1 LLINAPKSFDAY
13 DKALHHF
20 FTRGGTLAT
29 LSSSRPLQANR
40 RGPRP
45 NAKPRGLKEKRASA
59 KRGGKA
65 GEIKDKSPEGKSD
78 IAQSS
83 ERIESTNRALFPG
96 EDHTAYTAL
105 HDELKKLYR
114 PETPLHVEVVARVTA
129 LIWRLRRIPA
139 FETAV
144 FNATARSVGC
154 PANPSHSKLSPEA
167 QSADLGLVLSTMLK
181 DDALC
186 KIAQYEATLREQLKL
201 AYRELEEINDWHF
214 RFGFE
219 RGSIDFVEQDAPAD
233 PSWLVK

>member
-20 FTRGGTLAT
+20 FKRGGTLAT

-40 RGPRP
+40 RGSRP
-45 NAKPRGLKEKRASA
+45 SAKPRRVKEKRASA
-59 KRGGKA
+59 KRRENA
-65 GEIKDKSPEGKSD
+65 GERKDKSPGGKSD

-96 EDHTAYTAL
+96 EDRTAYTAL

-139 FETAV
+139 FEAAV
-144 FNATARSVGC
+144 FNATARSIGC

-167 QSADLGLVLSTMLK
+167 QSADLGHVLSTMLK
-181 DDALC
+181 DDALS
-186 KIAQYEATLREQLKL
+186 KIAQYEAMLREQLKL

-214 RFGFE
+214 RFDFE
-219 RGSIDFVEQDAPAD
+219 RGTIGFVEARAAED
-233 PSWLVK
+233 PVWI